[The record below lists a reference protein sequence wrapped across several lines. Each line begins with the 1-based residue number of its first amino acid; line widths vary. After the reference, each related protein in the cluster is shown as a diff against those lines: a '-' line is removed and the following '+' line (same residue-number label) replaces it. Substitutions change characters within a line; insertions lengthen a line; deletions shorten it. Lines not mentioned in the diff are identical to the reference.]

1 MPTNSS
7 ISREQRGRQILQL
20 ENAVSRTNETDY
32 VVKSQN
38 GSGFY
43 TVNKTLMG
51 WICSCPDF
59 MFRNT
64 TCKHIYAVQI
74 SFNLRQEVKKKEL
87 VLEPITVSKC
97 QSCGS
102 QNIKSLCIR
111 HNKSGDIQRF
121 ICQDCKK
128 TFSFNIAFEKM
139 KHNPKAITS
148 AMQLYFSGES
158 LRSTMRSLKFI
169 GVQVSY
175 VTVYN
180 WIGKYCTLMES
191 YAEKIQPQ
199 VSDHW
204 RADEMYVKIKKD
216 LKYVFALMDDE
227 TRYRIAQEVAHTK
240 LDHDATS
247 LFHKGKVIAGKVP
260 LTLTTDGLGS
270 YANAYDKEFKNPSR
284 KTAHIREIALEGE
297 VHNNKMER
305 HNGEFRDRM
314 KVMRSFKSMETPI
327 LTGQQIF
334 HNFIRPHTA
343 LEGKTPAEACA
354 IKITGE
360 DKWKTLIQN
369 AKVNEGKETKPR
381 SNLEDFYSSKHQP

>member
-1 MPTNSS
+1 MTNINVNLRETRGKE
-7 ISREQRGRQILQL
+7 ISVMEG
-20 ENAVSRTNETDY
+20 AVSRINETDY
-32 VVKSQN
+32 TVKSQSGN
-38 GSGFY
+38 GFY
-43 TVNKTLMG
+43 SICKTLTG

-59 MFRNT
+59 MFRNV

-74 SFNLRQEVKKKEL
+74 SFSLHVEVQKKQL
-87 VLEPITVSKC
+87 VLQPISVSKC
-97 QSCGS
+97 QYCGS
-102 QNIKSLCIR
+102 QNIKKLCIR

-139 KHNPKAITS
+139 KHNPQAITS

-169 GVQVSY
+169 GVRVSY

-204 RADEMYVKIKKD
+204 RADEMYVKIKKN

-227 TRYRIAQEVAHTK
+227 TRYRIAQEVARTK
-240 LDHDATS
+240 QDHDATS
-247 LFHKGKVIAGKVP
+247 LFHKGKEIAGKVP

-270 YANAYDKEFKNPSR
+270 YANAYAKEFMIPQR
-284 KTAHIREIALEGE
+284 RTEHIREITLEGDI
-297 VHNNKMER
+297 HNNKMER
-305 HNGEFRDRM
+305 HNGEFRDRT
-314 KVMRSFKSMETPI
+314 KVMRSFKSTETPI
-327 LTGQQIF
+327 LTGMQIF
-334 HNFIRPHTA
+334 HNFIRPHSA
-343 LEGKTPAEACA
+343 LEGKTPAEACGIE
-354 IKITGE
+354 IKGE
-360 DKWKTLIQN
+360 TLI
-369 AKVNEGKETKPR
+369 
-381 SNLEDFYSSKHQP
+381 

>member
-1 MPTNSS
+1 MQSVNP
-7 ISREQRGRQILQL
+7 REQRAKQIVQL
-20 ENAVSRTNETDY
+20 ENAVSRTNETY
-32 VVKSQN
+32 YIVKSQS
-38 GSGFY
+38 GEGFY

-64 TCKHIYAVQI
+64 TCKHILAVQI
-74 SFNLRQEVKKKEL
+74 SFNLRQEVKKTL

-97 QSCGS
+97 QFCSS

-148 AMQLYFSGES
+148 AMQLYFSGQS
-158 LRSTMRSLKFI
+158 LRSTMRSLQFI
-169 GVQVSY
+169 GVKISY
-175 VTVYN
+175 QTVWN
-180 WIGKYCTLMES
+180 WIQKYCALMES

-227 TRYRIAQEVAHTK
+227 IRYRIAQEVAHTTQ
-240 LDHDATS
+240 DHDAAK
-247 LFHKGKVIAGKVP
+247 LFHKGKIIAGKVP
-260 LTLTTDGLGS
+260 NVLTTDGLGS
-270 YANAYDKEFKNPSR
+270 YENAFSKEFIVPYKR
-284 KTAHIREIALEGE
+284 TEHISEIALEGE
-297 VHNNKMER
+297 IHNNKMER
-305 HNGEFRDRM
+305 HNGEFRERM
-314 KVMRSFKSMETPI
+314 KVMRGFKSIDTPI
-327 LTGQQIF
+327 LTVSKIF
-334 HNFIRPHTA
+334 HNFIRPHSA
-343 LEGKTPAEACA
+343 LDGKTPAEACG
-354 IKITGE
+354 ITITGE
-360 DKWKTLIQN
+360 EKWKTLIQN
-369 AKVNEGKETKPR
+369 AKVNETRATPAEKA
-381 SNLEDFYSSKHQP
+381 LEDF